1 MSKPFVTIYT
11 KENSRQEF
19 TEEEWTMNDHPGAMT
34 FDRVDGPAVEWRSGN
49 KHWCMDGKFHRLDG
63 PAVVT
68 NDRPLILHL
77 HDTLGLGLANWGVH
91 WYIEGEGYSEEEHT
105 KLIQEVEVMPLVLR
119 LIDPRKWVREFK

>member
-34 FDRVDGPAVEWRSGN
+34 FDRVDGPAVEWRRGN

-68 NDRPLILHL
+68 ND
-77 HDTLGLGLANWGVH
+77 WGVH